1 MKILL
6 AHSAGL
12 LLGGVRQALGNDA
25 NFEIVGEAHDVDAL
39 MRLVEETRPD
49 VVLLDVRMPGAD
61 GLECLRRLRASYPA
75 TKVVISSDSAGRSLV
90 QAAFRSGACGYIVEN
105 IATGDL
111 GPAIRQAVERD
122 GSYLLGLPEA
132 DAAEA
137 PVLSRRELEVVEAV
151 ARGLSNKAIAAELEV
166 TVQTVKFHLSS
177 VYRKLGFSNRTE
189 AARWV
194 LGRSA
199 SMEK

>member
-1 MKILL
+1 MRILL

-12 LLGGVRQALGNDA
+12 LLGGVRQALRDDA
-25 NFEIVGEAHDVDAL
+25 NFEIVGEAHDADAL
-39 MRLVEETRPD
+39 MQLVEETRPD

-61 GLECLRRLRASYPA
+61 GLECLRQVRTRYPA

-90 QAAFRSGACGYIVEN
+90 QAAFRSGACGYIVES
-105 IATGDL
+105 IGPVDL

-122 GSYLLGLPEA
+122 ASYVLSLPEPKGT
-132 DAAEA
+132 EA

-151 ARGLSNKAIAAELEV
+151 ARGLSNKAIASELAV

-194 LGRSA
+194 LGRSTDR
-199 SMEK
+199 